1 MSIQLCHFKKN
12 YCRCINIIPDM
23 KLATTTRNKIGWIGD
38 KSIATRNTLPFEVV
52 ARQQAPAKKEYLVNM
67 EQINMNYIIL
77 FTRTFFLFIYHD
89 FASFYLSVLCYRT
102 LLEWVNLTFL
112 NHILLNDFYHD
123 TRPNQTNIQQSF
135 F

>member
-12 YCRCINIIPDM
+12 YCRCISIIPDM

-67 EQINMNYIIL
+67 EQINMNYIL
-77 FTRTFFLFIYHD
+77 YCLRGPFFFIFIYHD
-89 FASFYLSVLCYRT
+89 FASFYLSVL
-102 LLEWVNLTFL
+102 LE
-112 NHILLNDFYHD
+112 
-123 TRPNQTNIQQSF
+123 
-135 F
+135 